1 MTTPAAAPI
10 RVVIADDNP
19 RYRASL
25 RIVITLDGDIDV
37 VGEAGNGYE
46 AVDLAVSVHP
56 DVIVIDNR
64 MPRLSGVDATRAI
77 TAQAT
82 GTRVLML
89 TMSDDDGHLNAAI
102 DAGVSGY
109 VYKDASGEEVAD
121 AIRAVHAGGRP
132 LPPHVRSATGQQR

>member
-1 MTTPAAAPI
+1 MILNAVPI

-46 AVDLAVSVHP
+46 AVDLAVSTHP

-64 MPRLSGVDATRAI
+64 MPRLGGIDATRAI
-77 TAQAT
+77 TAQTAN
-82 GTRVLML
+82 TRVLML
-89 TMSDDDGHLNAAI
+89 TMSDDDDHLSAAVH
-102 DAGVSGY
+102 AGVSGY
-109 VYKDASGEEVAD
+109 VYKDASGEAVAE
-121 AIRAVHAGGRP
+121 AIRAVHAGARP
-132 LPPHVRSATGQQR
+132 LPPHVPSWMGPQLR